1 MLMSRSCKAES
12 SANNATPGSDL
23 HKCSL
28 SRRSRGN
35 VSGFTLIEVLI
46 VVLVIGVLFGT
57 GLSAYSGVTRDSQ
70 LRTRTDELTS
80 FFAACRHRAMMRKT
94 PITIMF
100 LNGNLGTNQA
110 HNLRQ
115 RIPEIDTTIGARLLN
130 GIHVEKDGKFTQNG
144 QSIERLH
151 LPLIMPGGKTSMITV
166 EL

>member
-1 MLMSRSCKAES
+1 MSRSCKAES
-12 SANNATPGSDL
+12 SENAATPGSDL
-23 HKCSL
+23 HKRSL

-46 VVLVIGVLFGT
+46 VVLIIGVLFGT
-57 GLSAYSGVTRDSQ
+57 GLSVYSGVIRDSQ

-80 FFAACRHRAMMRKT
+80 FFAACRHRAIMRKS

-100 LNGNLGTNQA
+100 SNGNLGTDQA

-115 RIPEIDTTIGARLLN
+115 RIPEIDTTTGARLLN
-130 GIHVEKDGKFTQNG
+130 ALRVEKDGKFTQNG
-144 QSIERLH
+144 KSVERLH
-151 LPLIMPGGKTSMITV
+151 LPIKMPGGQTSVITV